1 MILLEHPR
9 LRVFAVH
16 PGILQQTETKR
27 GMVVDAFT
35 PFAHDKGIMTGG
47 ITLYLASPTAEH
59 LRGGFISANC
69 TFFLSIILFLGLR
82 RPGDLDEI
90 AAHKEE
96 ITDQKLLKLAFLN
109 AKLSPEGYSWR
120 V

>member
-1 MILLEHPR
+1 MRVKEVSDIRILLEHSQ

-47 ITLYLASPTAEH
+47 ITLYLAGPAAGH

-69 TFFLSIILFLGLR
+69 TFVSIYHSI
-82 RPGDLDEI
+82 PW
-90 AAHKEE
+90 
-96 ITDQKLLKLAFLN
+96 
-109 AKLSPEGYSWR
+109 AKKTRGSR
-120 V
+120 